1 MSGVML
7 AADRAGHLGYPPPQ
21 AIGEQTVQLASGSRP
36 AAATGRAL
44 GLAAHLGFGASAG
57 AAYAL
62 LPRVAGPL
70 ARGIGWGLAVYAASY
85 QGWVPAMGALPPA
98 SRDRRDR
105 VAVMVAAHV
114 VYGGLLGRTEQALR
128 TR

>member
-1 MSGVML
+1 MTGVML

-21 AIGEQTVQLASGSRP
+21 AISEQTVQLASGSRP
-36 AAATGRAL
+36 AAPTGRAL
-44 GLAAHLGFGASAG
+44 GLVAHLGFGATVG
-57 AAYAL
+57 AVYAL
-62 LPRVAGPL
+62 LPRLGGPL
-70 ARGIGWGLAVYAASY
+70 PRGISWALAVYAASY

-114 VYGGLLGRTEQALR
+114 VYGAVLGRAEHTLR
-128 TR
+128 DG